1 MIYALCRKIDFVEN
15 LRVFGVKIW
24 TEISIRVKNL
34 TFSMSA
40 QFGLIWRKSESFVCD
55 QEQTAQLDV
64 ALKKI
69 GSAAQVLLIMIVI
82 KN

>member
-34 TFSMSA
+34 TFSMSERVGREVGGC
-40 QFGLIWRKSESFVCD
+40 FD
-55 QEQTAQLDV
+55 
-64 ALKKI
+64 
-69 GSAAQVLLIMIVI
+69 
-82 KN
+82 

>member
-15 LRVFGVKIW
+15 LRVFGVKLL

-40 QFGLIWRKSESFVCD
+40 SNSGI
-55 QEQTAQLDV
+55 
-64 ALKKI
+64 
-69 GSAAQVLLIMIVI
+69 LLREAV
-82 KN
+82 KRLTTRVDPPPRPN